1 VQLTIAPP
9 MFFSGAA
16 STYSLHSRPSCA
28 RNQPYARHMRRLF
41 GHGSDS
47 VRVGL
52 FMLMRDF
59 DFAREM

>member
-1 VQLTIAPP
+1 

-28 RNQPYARHMRRLF
+28 RNQHYARHMRRQLLL